1 MSTYANFSIKD
12 ITALKRYLLL
22 KLGAP
27 LVTVELTD
35 EHLDL
40 VINEALEIYSKYANV
55 DQKFIIVP
63 LSTYVQGTGLT
74 LPDNVIGVFS
84 IDKNMASNEF
94 GNLFAVDNSM
104 MTSIFDMNAAMPR
117 AFSFISFEIMA
128 QYMSMI
134 NMFAGKNFD
143 FNFNQRDKLLVLY
156 PDPIAAGQTY
166 SALSI
171 VIGVYIVRTEEQ
183 LYGEAWIKKYAL
195 AEAKVLLG
203 TIRKKFKGV
212 QLLGG
217 GTVDSDIGIEG
228 ITERDNLLATLQA
241 SESPVC
247 GFNVG

>member
-1 MSTYANFSIKD
+1 
-12 ITALKRYLLL
+12 
-22 KLGAP
+22 LGAP
-27 LVTVELTD
+27 LITVELTT
-35 EHLDL
+35 EHLDIC
-40 VINEALEIYSKYANV
+40 INEALEIYSKYANV
-55 DQKFIIVP
+55 DQKFIIIP
-63 LSTYVQGTGLT
+63 LSSYVQGTGVT

-128 QYMSMI
+128 QYLSMI
-134 NMFAGKNFD
+134 NMFAGKGFD

-156 PDPIAAGQTY
+156 PDPIAAGPTY
-166 SALSI
+166 SALSV
-171 VIGVYIVRTEEQ
+171 VIGVHIVRPEEQ

-195 AEAKVLLG
+195 AEAKILLG

-217 GTVDSDIGIEG
+217 GTVDDSLGAEG
-228 ITERDNLLATLQA
+228 ITERDTLLANLQA
-241 SESPVC
+241 SEGPIA
-247 GFNVG
+247 GFSVG

>member
-1 MSTYANFSIKD
+1 MSTYASFSI
-12 ITALKRYLLL
+12 TSVAALKRYILL
-22 KLGAP
+22 KLGSP
-27 LVTVELTD
+27 LLTVELCD
-35 EHLDL
+35 EHLDIC
-40 VINEALEIYSKYANV
+40 INEALEIYSKYANM
-55 DQKFIIVP
+55 DQKFIIIP
-63 LSTYVQGTGLT
+63 LSSYVQGIGVT
-74 LPDNVIGVFS
+74 LPDEVIGVFS

-134 NMFAGKNFD
+134 NMFAGKGFD
-143 FNFNQRDKLLVLY
+143 FGFNQRTKVLTLY
-156 PDPIAAGQTY
+156 PDPIAAGPTY
-166 SALSI
+166 SALSV
-171 VIGVYIVRTEEQ
+171 VIGVYIVRSEEQ

-217 GTVDSDIGIEG
+217 GTVDDSVAAEG
-228 ITERDNLLATLQA
+228 ITERDALLATLQSQEGPIA
-241 SESPVC
+241 
-247 GFNVG
+247 GFQVG